1 MRTQGAFYADTAHT
15 GGWYFVPA
23 FDISQ
28 YSANLVLTRNAL
40 GDYSLNRTAAGAETY
55 YVTANLGLL
64 KRLIEYPGL
73 NNLPFQEQ
81 FGTAAGGAGY
91 PANAPGLPP
100 FTGATQ
106 LTPATT
112 APAKG
117 CQVTDVAVVYQ
128 VGVVSLTSATLSLN
142 RVAYANAAAKTI
154 TNVPISATALTLT
167 SNANPYVA
175 VRAVTTPT
183 FETTDLSDLI
193 LEFSPVMANTGTLRV
208 YGLGFHLN
216 FNYD

>member
-15 GGWYFVPA
+15 GGWFFVSP
-23 FDISQ
+23 FDTAQ

-55 YVTANLGLL
+55 YVTANLGAV
-64 KRLIEYPGL
+64 KRLQVYPGL
-73 NNLPFQEQ
+73 NGMPYQEQ
-81 FGTAAGGAGY
+81 FSGY
-91 PANAPGLPP
+91 PAGAAGLPP
-100 FTGATQ
+100 FSGATQ

-112 APAKG
+112 VPAKG
-117 CQVTDVAVVYQ
+117 VQVTDVVVVYQ
-128 VGVVSLTSATLSLN
+128 VGVVALTSATLSLN
-142 RVAYANAAAKTI
+142 RTSFANAAAKTI

-167 SNANPYVA
+167 ANANPYVA
-175 VRAVTTPT
+175 VRAVTTPV
-183 FETTDLSDLI
+183 FETADLSDLV

-216 FNYD
+216 FNCN